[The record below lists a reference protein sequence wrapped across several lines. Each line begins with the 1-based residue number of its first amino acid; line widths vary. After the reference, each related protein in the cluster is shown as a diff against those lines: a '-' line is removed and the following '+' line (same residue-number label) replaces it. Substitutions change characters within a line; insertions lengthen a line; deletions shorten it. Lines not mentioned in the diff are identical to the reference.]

1 MASKFTAITQLWN
14 RYKKQM
20 HLDSSYIRSASKH
33 DALLSKYF
41 SWNASAVSYYK
52 IKNRCVFS
60 NRARAVFNKL
70 KLTRMVFKNLASHGF
85 LNGIKKQTW

>member
-20 HLDSSYIRSASKH
+20 HLDVSYIHAASRN
-33 DALLSKYF
+33 DSLLSKHF
-41 SWNASAVSYYK
+41 SWKNTSIVYFK
-52 IKNRCVFS
+52 VKNRCVFS

-70 KLTRMVFKNLASHGF
+70 KLTRMVFKNLAANGF

>member
-1 MASKFTAITQLWN
+1 MASKFTSITQLWN

-20 HLDSSYIRSASKH
+20 QSDLSYVSSVTKNDS
-33 DALLSKYF
+33 LLSKKFFWKYRPL
-41 SWNASAVSYYK
+41 SYYK
-52 IKNRCVFS
+52 IKNRCVLS
-60 NRARAVFNKL
+60 NRARAVFYKL